1 VRTTTGGLW
10 TARLTVPGGTATRLM
25 QAIETE
31 LEPDALAL
39 TRFEHRGGAAWRIEA
54 IYDSEPDTD
63 TLRRRLAP
71 IGAAKFPLAIR
82 RLPQRN
88 WLDEIQRQM
97 PAVRAGRF
105 FVHGSHVALKP
116 PRGTIPFLV
125 DAGLAFGTG
134 HHETTRGCLLALD
147 RLARRGFEFRRP
159 LDLGC
164 GTAVLAMAAARLWKV
179 PVIAADTDP
188 TAVTVARETV
198 AENNLSGSIRCVRSD
213 GYAGRAVHEGGPYDL
228 VTANILAGPLIRLAP
243 GLARHTGPGAVA
255 ILAGLLAPQ
264 ADAIVAAHEAV
275 GFDLVDQHLEGDW
288 PVLVLQK
295 KGKRRKAGKRKRR
308 PQGKG
313 RRLAD
318 RQETKN

>member
-1 VRTTTGGLW
+1 MRSTTGGLW
-10 TARLTVPGGTATRLM
+10 TARVTVPGDTATRLM
-25 QAIETE
+25 QAIESV

-39 TRFEHRGGAAWRIEA
+39 TRFEHKGGVAWRIEA
-54 IYDSEPDTD
+54 IYDAEPDGKA
-63 TLRRRLAP
+63 LRRRLAP
-71 IGAAKFPLAIR
+71 IDAARYPLAIR

-88 WLDEIQRQM
+88 WLEEIQRQM

-105 FVHGSHVALKP
+105 FVHGSHVDLKP

-147 RLARRGFEFRRP
+147 RLARRGFRFRRP

-164 GTAVLAMAAARLWKV
+164 GTAVLAMAAARLWSV

-188 TAVTVARETV
+188 TAVAVARETV
-198 AENNLSGSIRCVRSD
+198 VANGLAGEIRCVRSH
-213 GYAGRAVHEGGPYDL
+213 GYAGRAVRDGGPYDL

-264 ADAIVAAHEAV
+264 EAAILAAHEAA
-275 GFDLVDQHLEGDW
+275 GFTLIDRRREGDW
-288 PVLVLQK
+288 PILVLQK
-295 KGKRRKAGKRKRR
+295 KGKGRKAGKRKRR

-313 RRLAD
+313 RRSGS
-318 RQETKN
+318 

>member
-1 VRTTTGGLW
+1 MRATSGGLW
-10 TARLTVPGGTATRLM
+10 TARLTVPGNTAPRLM

-54 IYDSEPDTD
+54 IYDSEPDED
-63 TLRRRLAP
+63 ALRRRLAA
-71 IGAAKFPLAIR
+71 IGVVKFPLAIR

-105 FVHGSHVALKP
+105 YVHGSHVALKP

-164 GTAVLAMAAARLWKV
+164 GTAVLAMAAARLWDV
-179 PVIAADTDP
+179 PVVAADTDP
-188 TAVTVARETV
+188 TAVAVARETV
-198 AENNLSGSIRCVRSD
+198 AANDLAGPIRCVRSH
-213 GYAGRAVHEGGPYDL
+213 GYAGRAVREGGPYDL

-243 GLARHTGPGAVA
+243 GLARHTAPGAVA

-264 ADAIVAAHEAV
+264 ESAIVAAHEAV
-275 GFDLVDQHLEGDW
+275 GFDLIDRRREGDW
-288 PVLVLQK
+288 PILVLQK
-295 KGKRRKAGKRKRR
+295 TGRGRKAGKRKRR

-313 RRLAD
+313 RRLAV
-318 RQETKN
+318 RQEPKN

>member
-1 VRTTTGGLW
+1 MRTTTGGLW
-10 TARLTVPGGTATRLM
+10 TVRLTVPGDTAVRLM
-25 QAIETE
+25 QAIETA

-54 IYDSEPDTD
+54 IYDIEPDAD
-63 TLRRRLAP
+63 TVRRQLAP

-105 FVHGSHVALKP
+105 FVHGSHVALEP

-147 RLARRGFEFRRP
+147 RLARQGYRFRRP

-164 GTAVLAMAAARLWKV
+164 GTAVLAMAAARLWSV
-179 PVIAADTDP
+179 RVLAADTDP
-188 TAVTVARETV
+188 TAVAVARETV
-198 AENNLSGSIRCVRSD
+198 AANGLSDEIRCVRSH
-213 GYAGRAVHEGGPYDL
+213 GYAASAVRTGEPYDL

-264 ADAIVAAHEAV
+264 ENAIVAAHAAV
-275 GFDLVDQHLEGDW
+275 GFSLLDRRLEGDW
-288 PVLVLQK
+288 PILVLQK
-295 KGKRRKAGKRKRR
+295 KGKGQKAGKRKRR

-313 RRLAD
+313 RRLAV

>member
-1 VRTTTGGLW
+1 MRTTTGGLW
-10 TARLTVPGGTATRLM
+10 TARITVPGDTAPLLM
-25 QAIETE
+25 QAIETV

-54 IYDSEPDTD
+54 IYDAEPDAD
-63 TLRRRLAP
+63 ILRGRLAS
-71 IGAAKFPLAIR
+71 IGAVRYPRAIR
-82 RLPQRN
+82 RLPQRD
-88 WLDEIQRQM
+88 WLEEIQRQM

-105 FVHGSHVALKP
+105 FVHGSHVALKR

-147 RLARRGFEFRRP
+147 RLARQGYRFRKP

-164 GTAVLAMAAARLWKV
+164 GTGVLAMASSRLWDV

-198 AENNLSGSIRCVRSD
+198 AANDMSDKIRCVRSH
-213 GYAGRAVHEGGPYDL
+213 GYAGRAVREGGPYDL

-243 GLARHTGPGAVA
+243 GLARHTRPRAVA
-255 ILAGLLAPQ
+255 ILAGLLALQ
-264 ADAIVAAHEAV
+264 EDAILAAHEAV
-275 GFDLVDQHLEGDW
+275 GFTPIDRHQEGDW
-288 PVLVLQK
+288 PILVLQK
-295 KGKRRKAGKRKRR
+295 TGKRKRR

-313 RRLAD
+313 RRSD
-318 RQETKN
+318 S